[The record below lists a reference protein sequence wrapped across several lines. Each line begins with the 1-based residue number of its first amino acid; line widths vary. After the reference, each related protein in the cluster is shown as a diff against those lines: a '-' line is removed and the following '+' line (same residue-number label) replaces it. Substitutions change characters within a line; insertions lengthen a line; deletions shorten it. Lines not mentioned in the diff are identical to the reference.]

1 MEFGE
6 LGTNQSVTEL
16 RNLSQFLWGEPKE
29 LQYPFLGGISTWV
42 REKKPAPATQNLRNS
57 PKNVTS
63 EGLFVWLMQPSK
75 AETTAE
81 TLICPRASSSS
92 FPPSNPSTA
101 KPALME
107 TIPRAGTCTGNF
119 FFFFFPPLSAII
131 FFPTPKLCSEQV
143 WVHADSVL
151 PSQGIL
157 GFGCLINLEGI

>member
-92 FPPSNPSTA
+92 SSLPSQQSQHSQTSSDGNNPQGWDVHR
-101 KPALME
+101 E
-107 TIPRAGTCTGNF
+107 F
-119 FFFFFPPLSAII
+119 FFFFFPSPLSYN
-131 FFPTPKLCSEQV
+131 FFPHPKAL
-143 WVHADSVL
+143 L
-151 PSQGIL
+151 RTGL
-157 GFGCLINLEGI
+157 GSCRFCAPFTGNFGLWLFN